1 MTLRKYRRSICYLRW
16 AIYEFNSAINLVSKV
31 GESFFNIGHYD
42 KTDRPVIIGK
52 KKGLAFAKG
61 SEELKR
67 CWK

>member
-1 MTLRKYRRSICYLRW
+1 MNDPSQISK
-16 AIYEFNSAINLVSKV
+16 IYMLPALGNEFNSAINLVSKV